1 MQLNSQTLGKLSLED
16 GRTSDQTILD
26 GKIEQDQKER
36 REKEKEGD
44 ENRGGKGG
52 GKSRADLAQLGITH
66 RDIPSYVRGRWIS
79 LRLT

>member
-1 MQLNSQTLGKLSLED
+1 MQLNSQTLGKLNLED

-26 GKIEQDQKER
+26 GKIEKDQKER

-52 GKSRADLAQLGITH
+52 GKSRGRLGTAWHNSPRHTI
-66 RDIPSYVRGRWIS
+66 
-79 LRLT
+79 LRER